1 MGMVVNP
8 TCLYYA
14 FRGDIDERQSL
25 VSLTFPRSTFPNRIA
40 SKSFEWS
47 IVEKCNADHHRC
59 SPSAVHTLPMSFST
73 RISSALSIHTPVI
86 YNAPYLLSFFLLFS
100 SRPILFFPTRN
111 AQFWIALLA
120 TDCLLCNEIL
130 LIYRSDL
137 YLSIEWFSV
146 VIGVLFGDSF
156 IGAPSENHLS
166 FFYFTFREI
175 THSRSKDRNF
185 TRRKFSKIEKFV
197 STIYD

>member
-47 IVEKCNADHHRC
+47 IVEKCNADDHRC

-156 IGAPSENHLS
+156 IVGKS
-166 FFYFTFREI
+166 FIILLLYF
-175 THSRSKDRNF
+175 SRDYPF
-185 TRRKFSKIEKFV
+185 KIER
-197 STIYD
+197 